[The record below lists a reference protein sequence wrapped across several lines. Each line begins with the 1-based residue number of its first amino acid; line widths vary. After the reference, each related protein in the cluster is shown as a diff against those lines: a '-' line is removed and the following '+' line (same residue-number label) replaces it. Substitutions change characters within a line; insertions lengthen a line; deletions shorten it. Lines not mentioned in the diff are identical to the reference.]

1 MDFNSIFIILPTN
14 VSILSPLDLPNL
26 SVYQIR
32 ILEFFGI
39 SNSIYRNFG
48 LPSFSIFR
56 IRFPANSD
64 ILNSINRIIG
74 YFELT
79 KIIFQL
85 HHNIIPKPFIMK
97 LSKLLKIWIMLPLS
111 ISLCFWHWL
120 FSVVWYSFILP
131 PRSPPKRAR
140 LLLKLELLFYP
151 IAHGFHRNIWRQQHQ
166 PHHQMLEEERPSKYI
181 PHWYTLL
188 LSTRQILW
196 LYKCAISHFPV
207 NDIVR
212 LRI

>member
-1 MDFNSIFIILPTN
+1 MDFNSIFITLPTN
-14 VSILSPLDLPNL
+14 VSILSSLDLPNL
-26 SVYQIR
+26 SVFQIR

-39 SNSIYRNFG
+39 SNSTYR
-48 LPSFSIFR
+48 
-56 IRFPANSD
+56 
-64 ILNSINRIIG
+64 ILRH
-74 YFELT
+74 FELT

-196 LYKCAISHFPV
+196 LLKMCNFTLSCKRHSSIE
-207 NDIVR
+207 NKK
-212 LRI
+212 

>member
-1 MDFNSIFIILPTN
+1 MDFNSIFITLPTN
-14 VSILSPLDLPNL
+14 VSIWALSI
-26 SVYQIR
+26 S
-32 ILEFFGI
+32 EFIGI
-39 SNSIYRNFG
+39 SNSIHRTLRYFEFNLPNFRYIELI
-48 LPSFSIFR
+48 LPNVSTFR
-56 IRFPANSD
+56 IQC
-64 ILNSINRIIG
+64 
-74 YFELT
+74 FECS
-79 KIIFQL
+79 KIMFQL

-97 LSKLLKIWIMLPLS
+97 PSKLLKIWIMLPLS
-111 ISLCFWHWL
+111 ISSCFWHWL

-196 LYKCAISHFPV
+196 LLKCAISHFPV